1 MAQTQGGSTQSPQ
14 QGDRNED
21 KQKDKVIH
29 DLQAQLE
36 EQRRVNEENAKNI
49 QILLKSV
56 DRNKITQNTPKT
68 KQLPLIGIAL
78 YDGRVVDS
86 WARMTANNVHV
97 NSEGTTVVQKS
108 KFHFADTGEE
118 KEMNYIDFWTFAQ
131 KIEVQ
136 TSKVENIVDD
146 YGDVVD
152 TWYHF
157 EYEGEQYKINKTFI
171 NP

>member
-1 MAQTQGGSTQSPQ
+1 MAHAQGGSTQSPQ
-14 QGDRNED
+14 GEQHED
-21 KQKDKVIH
+21 KQKDKMIN

-56 DRNKITQNTPKT
+56 DRNKIAQNTPKSKT
-68 KQLPLIGIAL
+68 LPLFGIAL

-118 KEMNYIDFWTFAQ
+118 VEMNYIDFWTFAQ

-136 TSKVENIVDD
+136 CTKIENIVDD
-146 YGDVVD
+146 YGDVIDV
-152 TWYHF
+152 WYHF
-157 EYEGEQYKINKTFI
+157 EYEDQPYRINKTFI